1 MKYQRCRSLGCKPT
15 KIRTFALNIGSGN
28 TKDYIGSGN
37 TKDYIG
43 SGNFQKKKSEKNVNL
58 SSHTGIR

>member
-43 SGNFQKKKSEKNVNL
+43 NFQKKNRKKMSTLV
-58 SSHTGIR
+58 HTQGLDK